1 MGVDLF
7 HIYLCSSHLCDMCY
21 HSLLVIG
28 LRSHAFTK
36 MIRRGMGHSIQT
48 AFFWT
53 AKCKAK
59 SLGLELSIKFAL
71 GIVYQLRR
79 MGGGEWEAASGRRRV
94 GGGEWAATSG
104 WR

>member
-36 MIRRGMGHSIQT
+36 MIRRGSCHSIQT

-59 SLGLELSIKFAL
+59 SLGLELS
-71 GIVYQLRR
+71 
-79 MGGGEWEAASGRRRV
+79 WELCINCAKWGAASGGRRV
-94 GGGEWAATSG
+94 GGGE
-104 WR
+104 